1 MCKLTLSCGICYLD
15 KRFLTASYPMFRLHF
30 ENQVYSLAEDFEVN
44 PKELPD
50 YVKAA
55 FSFCKSWLIGEKT
68 FSQSTSGSTGIP
80 KQISISREQM
90 EASAKG
96 TGSFFKTDS
105 NSILLCCLNPAY
117 IAGKMMLVRAMVWNC
132 EIHLVEPSSNPLSK
146 VKSDFDFVA
155 MVPLQVQASLEDENS
170 LQKLKSIQHLIIGG
184 APISAK
190 LKANLVE
197 NGIKAWQ
204 TFGMTETVSHIALA
218 EIGNKELLYQTLPG
232 VEIGQDSRG
241 ALWIKS
247 EMSGPD
253 PIQTNDL
260 IELRSETSFIWLGR
274 VDFVVNSGGI
284 KLFPEHIEQKAEE
297 VIEEI
302 FPGISYFF
310 FGEKYEL
317 LGEKLVLFLETT
329 ASSSRVKILK
339 DRLADVLGKYEL
351 PKKIYFSPKF
361 ARTESGKINRLH
373 TFNSQ

>member
-1 MCKLTLSCGICYLD
+1 
-15 KRFLTASYPMFRLHF
+15 MFRLHF
-30 ENQVYSLAEDFEVN
+30 ENQAYSIAEDFEVN
-44 PKELPD
+44 PNDLPEFAQ
-50 YVKAA
+50 AA
-55 FSFCKSWLIGEKT
+55 FSFCKSWLKGEKT

-117 IAGKMMLVRAMVWNC
+117 IAGKMMLVRAMVWNS
-132 EIHLVEPSSNPLSK
+132 EIHLVEPSSNPLSG
-146 VKSDFDFVA
+146 VDGDFDFVA

-218 EIGNKELLYQTLPG
+218 KIGKNELLYHILPG
-232 VEIGQDSRG
+232 VKIGQDSRG

-247 EMSGPD
+247 EMSGPA

-260 IELRSETSFIWLGR
+260 IDLRSETSFVWLGR

-284 KLFPEHIEQKAEE
+284 KLFPELIEQKAEE
-297 VIEEI
+297 VVQEL
-302 FPGISYFF
+302 FPGISFF
-310 FGEKYEL
+310 FIGEKEDV
-317 LGEKLVLFLETT
+317 LGERLVLLLETT
-329 ASSSRVKILK
+329 ESSSRVKILK
-339 DRLADVLGKYEL
+339 ERLKDVLSKYEL

-361 ARTESGKINRLH
+361 ARTESGKINRLA
-373 TFNSQ
+373 TLNML

>member
-1 MCKLTLSCGICYLD
+1 
-15 KRFLTASYPMFRLHF
+15 MFRLHF

-44 PKELPD
+44 PKDLPD
-50 YVKAA
+50 YAKAA

-146 VKSDFDFVA
+146 VNGDFDFVA
-155 MVPLQVQASLEDENS
+155 MVPLQVQASIEDEQS
-170 LQKLKSIQHLIIGG
+170 IPKLKSIQHLIIGG
-184 APISAK
+184 APISSK

-218 EIGNKELLYQTLPG
+218 EIGKEELLYQVLPE

-247 EMSGPD
+247 QMSGPD

-297 VIEEI
+297 VIEKI

-310 FGEKYEL
+310 FGEKDEL
-317 LGEKLVLFLETT
+317 LGEKLVLFLETS
-329 ASSSRVKILK
+329 ASSNRLKILK
-339 DRLADVLGKYEL
+339 ERLAEVLGKYEL

>member
-1 MCKLTLSCGICYLD
+1 
-15 KRFLTASYPMFRLHF
+15 MFRLHF
-30 ENQVYSLAEDFEVN
+30 ENQVYSKAEDFEVN
-44 PKELPD
+44 PNDLPEFAQ
-50 YVKAA
+50 AA
-55 FSFCKSWLIGEKT
+55 FSFCKSWLKGEKT

-132 EIHLVEPSSNPLSK
+132 EIHLVEPSSNPLSG
-146 VKSDFDFVA
+146 VDGDFDFVA

-218 EIGNKELLYQTLPG
+218 KIGKNELLYHILPG
-232 VEIGQDSRG
+232 VKIGQDSRG

-247 EMSGPD
+247 EMSGPA

-260 IELRSETSFIWLGR
+260 IDLRSETSFVWLGR

-284 KLFPEHIEQKAEE
+284 KLFPELIEQKAEE
-297 VIEEI
+297 VVQEL
-302 FPGISYFF
+302 FPGISFF
-310 FGEKYEL
+310 FIGEKEDV
-317 LGEKLVLFLETT
+317 LGERLVLLLETT
-329 ASSSRVKILK
+329 ESSSRVKILK
-339 DRLADVLGKYEL
+339 ERLKDVLSKHEL

-361 ARTESGKINRLH
+361 ARTESGKINRLA
-373 TFNSQ
+373 TLNML

>member
-1 MCKLTLSCGICYLD
+1 
-15 KRFLTASYPMFRLHF
+15 MFRLHF
-30 ENQVYSLAEDFEVN
+30 ENQVYSKAEDFEVN
-44 PKELPD
+44 PNDLPEFAQ
-50 YVKAA
+50 AA
-55 FSFCKSWLIGEKT
+55 FSFCKRFLEGEKT

-80 KQISISREQM
+80 KQISISRLQI

-105 NSILLCCLNPAY
+105 DSKLLCCLNPAY
-117 IAGKMMLVRAMVWNC
+117 IAGKMMLVRAMVWNS
-132 EIHLVEPSSNPLSK
+132 EIHLVEPSSNPLSG
-146 VKSDFDFVA
+146 VDGDFDFVA
-155 MVPLQVQASLEDENS
+155 MVPLQVQASLKDERS
-170 LQKLKSIQHLIIGG
+170 LQKLKSIQQLIIGG
-184 APISAK
+184 APISSK

-247 EMSGPD
+247 EMSGPS

-260 IELRSETSFIWLGR
+260 IELRSETSFVWLGR

-284 KLFPEHIEQKAEE
+284 KLFPELIEQKAEE
-297 VIEEI
+297 VIQEL
-302 FPGISYFF
+302 FPGISFF
-310 FGEKYEL
+310 FIGEKEDA
-317 LGEKLVLFLETT
+317 LGEKLVLFLETLE
-329 ASSSRVKILK
+329 SSSRVKILK
-339 DRLADVLGKYEL
+339 ERLSDVLGKYEL

-361 ARTESGKINRLH
+361 VRTESGKINRLA
-373 TFNSQ
+373 TFNTL

>member
-1 MCKLTLSCGICYLD
+1 
-15 KRFLTASYPMFRLHF
+15 
-30 ENQVYSLAEDFEVN
+30 
-44 PKELPD
+44 
-50 YVKAA
+50 
-55 FSFCKSWLIGEKT
+55 
-68 FSQSTSGSTGIP
+68 
-80 KQISISREQM
+80 
-90 EASAKG
+90 
-96 TGSFFKTDS
+96 
-105 NSILLCCLNPAY
+105 
-117 IAGKMMLVRAMVWNC
+117 MLVRAMVWNC

-146 VKSDFDFVA
+146 VNGDFDFVA
-155 MVPLQVQASLEDENS
+155 MVPLQVQASIEDEQS
-170 LQKLKSIQHLIIGG
+170 IPKLKSIQHLIIGG
-184 APISAK
+184 APISSK

-218 EIGNKELLYQTLPG
+218 EIGKEELLYQVLPE

-247 EMSGPD
+247 QMSGPD

-302 FPGISYFF
+302 YPGISYFF
-310 FGEKYEL
+310 FGEKDEL
-317 LGEKLVLFLETT
+317 LGEKLVLFLETK

-339 DRLADVLGKYEL
+339 DRLAEVLGKYEL